1 MILNNIASRAKLIV
15 YREPCDLIYILR
27 YK

>member
-15 YREPCDLIYILR
+15 CREPCDLIRVLR
-27 YK
+27 YR